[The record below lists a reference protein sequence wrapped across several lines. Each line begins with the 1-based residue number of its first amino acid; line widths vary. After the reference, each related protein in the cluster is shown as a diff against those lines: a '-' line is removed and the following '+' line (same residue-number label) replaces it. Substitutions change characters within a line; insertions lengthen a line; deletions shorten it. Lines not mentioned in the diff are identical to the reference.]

1 MKVFSNLMRE
11 IKEGK
16 FVFTG
21 ELEPEKETNL
31 ESTVKAAQE
40 LKGYVTACNV
50 TDNPNSMAYVSSL
63 VASYIIQERAGMEAI
78 YQLRCTDRNAAALT
92 SDILGACV
100 LGIRNILALTGDHI
114 ALGDYAKAKPVYD
127 LDSAQLTY
135 MIRRMVDER
144 VDLYGNEIHGEVKLH
159 VGVAANPNCE
169 PLEAEILK
177 LGRKVEAGAEF
188 VQTQVIYDI
197 ERVGE
202 FFELMREHGIRVP
215 VLIGIFPLKSYGV
228 AKFFDEHVAG
238 VHVPAEL
245 MEKITKAKDEPD
257 KQKRKEKILEINLD
271 FFIPFLKELKKTEA
285 AGCHIMAVG
294 YPEIIP
300 PLTEAVR

>member
-31 ESTVKAAQE
+31 ESTIKAAQE
-40 LKGYVTACNV
+40 LRGYVTACNV

-114 ALGDYAKAKPVYD
+114 ALGDYSKAKPVYD
-127 LDSAQLTY
+127 LDSAQLTH
-135 MIRRMVDER
+135 MIRRMVDEG

-169 PLEAEILK
+169 PLEVEILK

-197 ERVGE
+197 ERVKE

-257 KQKRKEKILEINLD
+257 KQKRKEKILEINLE